1 MLIEMDS
8 EADTAGLLWVDLIVF
23 HQNIDTLRL
32 ALYKIIN
39 VNWQNYEQEIMP
51 HSQLATKLLI
61 SFFTVWATV
70 GVRSG

>member
-39 VNWQNYEQEIMP
+39 GNWQNYEQEIMP
-51 HSQLATKLLI
+51 HSQLTSDTRSL
-61 SFFTVWATV
+61 FF
-70 GVRSG
+70 RLFHQNYNRE

>member
-1 MLIEMDS
+1 MLIKMDS
-8 EADTAGLLWVDLIVF
+8 EVLDAASLLWVDLIVF

-51 HSQLATKLLI
+51 QSQLI
-61 SFFTVWATV
+61 IM
-70 GVRSG
+70 

>member
-1 MLIEMDS
+1 MDS
-8 EADTAGLLWVDLIVF
+8 EVHTASLLWVDLIVF

-51 HSQLATKLLI
+51 HSQLTSDTRSLFSAISPKL
-61 SFFTVWATV
+61 
-70 GVRSG
+70 